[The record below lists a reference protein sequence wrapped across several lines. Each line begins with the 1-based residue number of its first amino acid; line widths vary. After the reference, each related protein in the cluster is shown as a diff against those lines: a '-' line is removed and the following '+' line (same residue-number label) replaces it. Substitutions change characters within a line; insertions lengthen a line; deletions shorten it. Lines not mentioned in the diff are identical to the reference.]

1 MGGGQVSV
9 YAYSTQ
15 ERFIIRIAD
24 NGMGMTEQQVDDI
37 RERLAKGS
45 HIYRQDRDIRKRG
58 NTGIALPNVNQ
69 RIKFYYGDD
78 YGIKVYSTAGIG
90 TIVEIILPTAADS
103 KGGES

>member
-1 MGGGQVSV
+1 M

-24 NGMGMTEQQVDDI
+24 NGMGMTEQQMDSL
-37 RERLAKGS
+37 RERLSKGRF
-45 HIYRQDRDIRKRG
+45 IYEQDRDLKSGEIPESPFP
-58 NTGIALPNVNQ
+58 TNQ
-69 RIKFYYGDD
+69 RLNFYYGDD

-90 TIVEIILPTAADS
+90 TIVEIILPAAADS

>member
-1 MGGGQVSV
+1 MEEKAEGKPKGRAGQGKVFL
-9 YAYSTQ
+9 Q
-15 ERFIIRIAD
+15 
-24 NGMGMTEQQVDDI
+24 
-37 RERLAKGS
+37 KG
-45 HIYRQDRDIRKRG
+45 QGLKKRG

-90 TIVEIILPTAADS
+90 TIVEIILPAAADA